1 MITAPLPRFALGLA
15 LAALG
20 AGSAV
25 PALAADP
32 GKRACIQ
39 DAHRLCQPEF
49 NSMRRS
55 RVEACLIA
63 KIDQTSA
70 ICHSTMLQIK
80 VQREAADR
88 QRAASVPPRVTQT
101 RVAQPRVSQARV
113 SQAR

>member
-1 MITAPLPRFALGLA
+1 MITVPPPRFILWLT
-15 LAALG
+15 LAALSG
-20 AGSAV
+20 TSAV

-39 DAHRLCQPEF
+39 DAHRLCQREMD
-49 NSMRRS
+49 SMRRS

-63 KIDQTSA
+63 KIEQTTA

-88 QRAASVPPRVTQT
+88 LHAAMP
-101 RVAQPRVSQARV
+101 QARQP
-113 SQAR
+113 QAR

>member
-1 MITAPLPRFALGLA
+1 MITASLPRFAVALA

-20 AGSAV
+20 AASAV

-49 NSMRRS
+49 NSIRRS

-63 KIDQTSA
+63 QIDQTTP

-88 QRAASVPPRVTQT
+88 LRTAAPP
-101 RVAQPRVSQARV
+101 ARP
-113 SQAR
+113 AR

>member
-1 MITAPLPRFALGLA
+1 MITAPLTRFILGMT

-20 AGSAV
+20 GSAAV

-32 GKRACIQ
+32 GKRACIK
-39 DAHRLCQPEF
+39 DAHRLCQPEM

-63 KIDQTSA
+63 KIEQTSP

-88 QRAASVPPRVTQT
+88 LRAAAPP
-101 RVAQPRVSQARV
+101 AR
-113 SQAR
+113 

>member
-1 MITAPLPRFALGLA
+1 MITARLPRLAFTLA
-15 LAALG
+15 LAAVG
-20 AGSAV
+20 AGGAV

-70 ICHSTMLQIK
+70 ICHSTMLEIK
-80 VQREAADR
+80 IQREAADR
-88 QRAASVPPRVTQT
+88 LRATTPAPVR
-101 RVAQPRVSQARV
+101 RAH
-113 SQAR
+113 